1 MDETPFFTLRLL
13 GRFELQVG
21 HEVPNLRRKTRA
33 LLAYLVA
40 AQGVHS
46 RQFLSELFFPETQDP
61 LGALRWQ
68 LSQLRGAITAD
79 LLTIDRDTVGF
90 NHLNTWIDCLDFR
103 RRLDAQG
110 ASPRLDA
117 LAAALPLYR
126 GEFLE
131 GLNLPD
137 APEFELWLLNQ
148 RAVYQ
153 RLYVQTLEQVS
164 AHYIAVQ
171 QYDAALAYTHRRLL
185 LDPLAEATHLQL
197 IWLYAQ
203 TGQRQAALRQYEQCC
218 TLLREQLQTVPSAEL
233 EALYTQL
240 VTEALPVQVIHA
252 LAAVA
257 APAMEAGSIAP
268 SLPPLMP
275 PDAPFPPRRH
285 NLPAQKLPFWG
296 RTQELIDLTTLLAK
310 EDCRLVT
317 IVGPGGVGKTRLALQ
332 VAAALATRDDQQ
344 WRDGVYFISLAGVTN
359 SAALIPAVAD
369 TLGFSF
375 SSTPDPAQQLLRFL
389 QSQNLLLVLDNF
401 EHLLDA
407 APFLAELLT
416 VAVHVTLL
424 VTSRVRLQLY
434 EEWSFDLAGLELP
447 PPAAEE
453 DAAALVHFSAI
464 QLFVSRAQ
472 QSRRTF
478 VLADEQAAVIRICRL
493 LDGIPLAIEL
503 AATWVRLYRCTEIA
517 EQILHDLDFLAVDI
531 RNIPER
537 QRSMR
542 AVFAHSWQLLTPTEQ
557 QAFAATTVFQGSF
570 DYQAAM
576 QICEIDLPT
585 LAQLLDKSIL
595 QRIVTEQGA
604 NRYHLHELL
613 RRFGAEKIAPQAR
626 ERLQSRHSHYYA
638 TFAQQAAQAKMT
650 PQEPQMMQ
658 AMGAEV
664 ENLRAG
670 WQWALRL
677 LAETGTPPA
686 AVDSSVDT
694 TNLTLTVIT
703 LIDQYAPMLAYY
715 FERRS
720 RYLEGM
726 QLFQPATTALEVA
739 GWFAPTPRASLA
751 ALKAVAAAKVS
762 AGEALLCLG
771 LSDFGRAEQLIE
783 RAITIFRRQQ
793 QDAALAEAL
802 GLLGRALWRKGE
814 NPAAICAFRE
824 SLTLSRRLGA
834 DATSGL
840 ALSGLASIASN
851 YANFA
856 EAEARYL
863 ESLALFRKIG
873 AQREIVRL
881 LNNFGS
887 NYLRRG
893 DNQQAKALYTEAF
906 SLVQTLQEEGLR
918 AVILSN
924 LGNVARRLGEYQAAV
939 THLEES
945 LRIFRR
951 IGDQRWSAVS
961 LNGLGWTWIATGQ
974 PALAAQHLCEALTIG
989 MSTQSMADVLD
1000 SLVALCELMI
1010 NMANHETAALILS
1023 FVNHHPITRTV
1034 AHARC
1039 QELLSQ
1045 LHHDL
1050 APALWTALTAQA
1062 AARDLEEI
1070 ASLALTTVQ

>member
-1 MDETPFFTLRLL
+1 M
-13 GRFELQVG
+13 
-21 HEVPNLRRKTRA
+21 
-33 LLAYLVA
+33 
-40 AQGVHS
+40 
-46 RQFLSELFFPETQDP
+46 
-61 LGALRWQ
+61 
-68 LSQLRGAITAD
+68 
-79 LLTIDRDTVGF
+79 
-90 NHLNTWIDCLDFR
+90 
-103 RRLDAQG
+103 
-110 ASPRLDA
+110 
-117 LAAALPLYR
+117 
-126 GEFLE
+126 
-131 GLNLPD
+131 
-137 APEFELWLLNQ
+137 
-148 RAVYQ
+148 
-153 RLYVQTLEQVS
+153 
-164 AHYIAVQ
+164 
-171 QYDAALAYTHRRLL
+171 
-185 LDPLAEATHLQL
+185 
-197 IWLYAQ
+197 
-203 TGQRQAALRQYEQCC
+203 
-218 TLLREQLQTVPSAEL
+218 
-233 EALYTQL
+233 
-240 VTEALPVQVIHA
+240 
-252 LAAVA
+252 
-257 APAMEAGSIAP
+257 
-268 SLPPLMP
+268 PPLMP
-275 PDAPFPPRRH
+275 PDAPFPPRQH
-285 NLPAQKLPFWG
+285 NLPAPKLPFWG
-296 RTQELIDLTTLLAK
+296 RTQELNDLTTLLIQ

-317 IVGPGGVGKTRLALQ
+317 LVGPGGVGKTRLALQ
-332 VAAALATRDDQQ
+332 VAAALAARENER
-344 WRDGVYFISLAGVTN
+344 WSDGVYFIPLAGVTN
-359 SAALIPAVAD
+359 SAVLISAVAD

-375 SSTPDPAQQLLRFL
+375 SSTPEPAQQLLRFL

-416 VAVHVTLL
+416 VAVQVTLL

-447 PPAAEE
+447 PPAVEE
-453 DAAALVHFSAI
+453 DAAALAHFSAI

-478 VLADEQAAVIRICRL
+478 VLAEELAAVIRICRL

-503 AATWVRLYRCTEIA
+503 AATWVRLYRCAEIA
-517 EQILHDLDFLAVDI
+517 EQILRDLDFLAAEI

-557 QAFAATTVFQGSF
+557 QAFAAMTVFQGSF
-570 DYQAAM
+570 DAQAAL

-595 QRIVTEQGA
+595 QRTETEQGA
-604 NRYHLHELL
+604 QRYHLHELL
-613 RRFGAEKIAPQAR
+613 RRFGTEKIAPQAR

-638 TFAQQAAQAKMT
+638 TFAQSAAQAKMT

-658 AMGAEV
+658 IIGAEG

-670 WQWALRL
+670 WQWALRW
-677 LAETGTPPA
+677 LAETGATPA
-686 AVDSSVDT
+686 AVDSAVDA
-694 TNLTLTVIT
+694 TNLTLTVIA
-703 LIDQYAPMLAYY
+703 LIEQYAPMLAYY
-715 FERRS
+715 FDRRS

-726 QLFQPATTALEVA
+726 QLFQPATTALATA
-739 GWFAPTPRASLA
+739 GWFDPAPVASLA
-751 ALKAVAAAKVS
+751 APKAVAAAKVS

-771 LSDFGRAEQLIE
+771 LSDFGRAETLIE

-793 QDAALAEAL
+793 QGAALAEAL

-814 NPAAICAFRE
+814 NPAASRAFGE

-856 EAEARYL
+856 EAEVCYL
-863 ESLALFRKIG
+863 ESLALFRRIG
-873 AQREIVRL
+873 AQREVVRL

-893 DNQQAKALYTEAF
+893 DHQQAKALYEEAF

-924 LGNVARRLGEYQAAV
+924 LGNVARRLGESQAAI

-961 LNGLGWTWIATGQ
+961 LNGLGWTWIAIGQ
-974 PALAAQHLCEALTIG
+974 PALAAQHLREALTIG

-1010 NMANHETAALILS
+1010 NEANHETAALILS

-1039 QELLSQ
+1039 QELLSA
-1045 LHHDL
+1045 LHHNL
-1050 APALWTALTAQA
+1050 TPALFPALTAQA
-1062 AARDLEEI
+1062 AMLDLEEI
-1070 ASLALTTVQ
+1070 VSLALTTVP